1 MTNFNQKFIE
11 TVKEYNMISAGDS
24 VLCGL
29 SGGADS
35 VSLITALYE
44 LKDELGIS
52 RIVAVHINH
61 SLRDTADRDENF
73 AKELCEKLGLEF
85 FCVKADIRKIAKEK
99 GLSEEEAGRNV
110 RYEAFFEYKE
120 KLGIDKI
127 ATAHTKDDVAE
138 TFFIRLLRGSS
149 LDGLY
154 GIKYVR
160 EDGVIRPILKMT
172 KQEILEYLEEKK
184 QPYVTDETNFK
195 DDYLRNHI
203 RLNLIP
209 YLKENYNPEII
220 NDVFRT
226 SQLFSADVA
235 YIRKKTEEEF
245 ERIVKTEN
253 NKIIINISSI
263 MELDYAVSSRIINKC
278 CNLISEKNLYYV
290 HINSIF
296 ELLKKGE
303 TGKSVDL
310 PGEVV
315 AEISYDSLIIRKKQT
330 ANPYSYPLKTG
341 EINVKEANK
350 TFLVYKGHES
360 GKNVFNIEADEL
372 DCYAIRSFCAG
383 DRIYIKKVGTK
394 KIKDIFIDK
403 KIPRAERSAF
413 PILTYNGQP
422 VWLPGM
428 YKNQQSEFKNP
439 LCIKLLK
446 ENENE
451 Q

>member
-1 MTNFNQKFIE
+1 MMSFNQKFIE
-11 TVKEYNMISAGDS
+11 TVKEYNMLSEGES

-35 VSLITALYE
+35 VSLVTALCDLKEE
-44 LKDELGIS
+44 LKIS
-52 RIVAVHINH
+52 RIAAVHINH
-61 SLRDTADRDENF
+61 SLRDTADRDEIF
-73 AKELCEKLGLEF
+73 AKELCEKLGIEF
-85 FCVKADIRKIAKEK
+85 FAVKADIKKIAKEK

-110 RYEAFFEYKE
+110 RYEAFFEFKK

-172 KQEILEYLEEKK
+172 KSEILDYLKEKN
-184 QPYVTDETNFK
+184 QPYVTDETNFT

-220 NDVFRT
+220 NDIFRT
-226 SQLFSADVA
+226 SQLFSRDME
-235 YIRKKTEEEF
+235 YIKKNTEAEF
-245 ERIVKTEN
+245 ERIVKFEN
-253 NKIIINISSI
+253 GNITINISSI
-263 MELDYAVSSRIINKC
+263 LELDYAVSSRIINKC
-278 CNLISEKNLYYV
+278 FGIISKENLCYV
-290 HINSIF
+290 HISSIF
-296 ELLKKGE
+296 ELIKKGK
-303 TGKSVDL
+303 TGKTIDL
-310 PGEVV
+310 PGDTV
-315 AEISYDSLIIRKKQT
+315 AEISYGNLIIRKTKEQ
-330 ANPYSYPLKTG
+330 ASYCYPLKTG
-341 EINVKEANK
+341 EINIKEANRS
-350 TFLVYKGHES
+350 FVVEKGLEN
-360 GKNVFNIEADEL
+360 GKNVFTIEADEI
-372 DCYAIRSFCAG
+372 DNYQIRSFVPG
-383 DRIYIKKVGTK
+383 DRIHIKKVGTK

-403 KIPRAERSAF
+403 KIPRAERLVY
-413 PILTYNGQP
+413 PIVTFNGQP

-428 YKNQQSEFKNP
+428 YKNQQPEFENP
-439 LCIKLLK
+439 LSIKYK
-446 ENENE
+446 ENEYE

>member
-1 MTNFNQKFIE
+1 MMSFNQKFIE
-11 TVKEYNMISAGDS
+11 TVKEYNMLSEGDS

-35 VSLITALYE
+35 VSLVTALCD
-44 LKDELGIS
+44 LKEELGII

-61 SLRDTADRDENF
+61 SLRETADRDEKF
-73 AKELCEKLGLEF
+73 AKELCKKLGIEF
-85 FCVKADIRKIAKEK
+85 FAVKADVKKIAEEK
-99 GLSEEEAGRNV
+99 GFSEEEAGRNV
-110 RYEAFFEYKE
+110 RYEAFFKFKK

-172 KQEILEYLEEKK
+172 KQEIIAYLKEKN

-209 YLKENYNPEII
+209 YLKENYNPEIT
-220 NDVFRT
+220 NDIFRT
-226 SQLFSADVA
+226 SQLFACDME
-235 YIRKKTEEEF
+235 YIKKNTEAEF
-245 ERIVKTEN
+245 EKIVKFEN
-253 NKIIINISSI
+253 QNIIINISSI
-263 MELDYAVSSRIINKC
+263 LELDYAVSSRIINKC
-278 CNLISEKNLYYV
+278 FGIISKEKLYYV
-290 HINSIF
+290 HISSIF
-296 ELLKKGE
+296 ELVKKGE
-303 TGKSVDL
+303 TGKSIDL
-310 PGEVV
+310 PGDAV
-315 AEISYDSLIIRKKQT
+315 AEISYGNLIIRKTKELC
-330 ANPYSYPLKTG
+330 SYVYPVKMG
-341 EINVKEANK
+341 EINIKEANRN
-350 TFLVYKGHES
+350 FVVEKGLEN
-360 GKNVFNIEADEL
+360 GKNVFTVEADEI
-372 DCYAIRSFCAG
+372 DKYQIRNFIPG
-383 DRIYIKKVGTK
+383 DRIYVEKVGTK

-403 KIPRAERSAF
+403 KIPRSERAVY
-413 PILTYNGQP
+413 PILALNGKP

-428 YKNQQSEFKNP
+428 YKNQQSEFENP
-439 LCIKLLK
+439 LSIKYK